1 MSKAELGLL
10 FKSVLTTCGQRPNL
24 AKVNV
29 FDEPHKR
36 YNPATQARERHKHII
51 FKMLA
56 SFAHLRVQRQLALH
70 GVHGKFSFNL
80 VGYVEY
86 LRYCMMPSAKKLHA
100 DLDLSPWSWPSIS
113 SDALLALRD
122 KQSPQMAVRNGG
134 GRAKEA
140 GGPGRKCKLMTF
152 SEISDA
158 FVEGRMR
165 TERDA
170 WKLAKTRE
178 VAGDD
183 TLYSSLGTAQSVAAL
198 VTRVRQ
204 AWQPECMSQG
214 SLMTEPDFPLSSF
227 VPLAVADGQLAGW
240 VRGGWREQVLI
251 MRWWRGSG

>member
-1 MSKAELGLL
+1 
-10 FKSVLTTCGQRPNL
+10 
-24 AKVNV
+24 
-29 FDEPHKR
+29 
-36 YNPATQARERHKHII
+36 
-51 FKMLA
+51 
-56 SFAHLRVQRQLALH
+56 
-70 GVHGKFSFNL
+70 
-80 VGYVEY
+80 
-86 LRYCMMPSAKKLHA
+86 MPSAKKLHA